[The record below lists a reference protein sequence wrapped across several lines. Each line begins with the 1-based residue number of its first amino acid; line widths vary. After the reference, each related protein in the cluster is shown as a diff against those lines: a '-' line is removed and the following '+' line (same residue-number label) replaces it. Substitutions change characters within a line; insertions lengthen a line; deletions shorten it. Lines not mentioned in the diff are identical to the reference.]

1 MTLKEVFG
9 FDKTSDLIAWF
20 LSLSHFA
27 LSFFSQ
33 AILIYE
39 FRIYASLVEQRDL
52 MIIRMYFT

>member
-27 LSFFSQ
+27 LSFS
-33 AILIYE
+33 LYGS
-39 FRIYASLVEQRDL
+39 YAHL
-52 MIIRMYFT
+52 FK